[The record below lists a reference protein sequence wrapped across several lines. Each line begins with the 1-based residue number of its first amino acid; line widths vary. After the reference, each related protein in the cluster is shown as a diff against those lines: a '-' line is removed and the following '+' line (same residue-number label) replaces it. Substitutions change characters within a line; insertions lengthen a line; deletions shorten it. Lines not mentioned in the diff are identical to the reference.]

1 MRPVSIGL
9 VLLVVPS
16 FIFLACGQDPGTTA
30 TSASSTSGAGGVP
43 NCEGVNFISGDDAGC
58 DPCDVCIHR
67 ECCAEVAVCGDQT
80 CIDCVISP
88 QPDTCSDR
96 SVTARNCIIDH
107 CSDACPPAK
116 PMSTGGGGA
125 CGDMSS
131 SSASS
136 G

>member
-1 MRPVSIGL
+1 MRPVLIGL
-9 VLLVVPS
+9 AS
-16 FIFLACGQDPGTTA
+16 FVAPGLIFLACGQDPGTA
-30 TSASSTSGAGGVP
+30 TTSTSSTSGAGGVP
-43 NCEGVNFISGDDAGC
+43 NCEGVNFIYHDDAGC
-58 DPCDVCIHR
+58 DPCDVCAHR
-67 ECCAEVAVCGDQT
+67 ECCAELAACREKT
-80 CIDCVISP
+80 CIDCVTSH
-88 QPDTCSDR
+88 QPECSDS
-96 SVTARNCIIDH
+96 SVRALKCMTDH